1 MKARGKREARRP
13 WLPKSKIH
21 GVLKGRNNIPALQA
35 FVLFLVCLTRGDVPT
50 NSGLAPVFH
59 IPRLRRCCLRLFLA
73 ILFAEDLMADS
84 SRFTIICPCCEA
96 TLTIDAQTGALISH
110 EDKTKPLASFDEMVK
125 GLDKQK
131 QMREQIFA
139 QELSSMKDRDRIL
152 EEKFQEAMKRAE
164 KDKDKPYR
172 NPLDID

>member
-1 MKARGKREARRP
+1 
-13 WLPKSKIH
+13 
-21 GVLKGRNNIPALQA
+21 
-35 FVLFLVCLTRGDVPT
+35 
-50 NSGLAPVFH
+50 
-59 IPRLRRCCLRLFLA
+59 
-73 ILFAEDLMADS
+73 MADT

-96 TLTIDAQTGALISH
+96 NMTVDSQTGVIISH
-110 EDKTKPLASFDEMVK
+110 EEKAKPIASFDEMVK

-131 QMREQIFA
+131 QIREQIFA

-152 EEKFQEAMKRAE
+152 EEEFQEAMKRAD

>member
-1 MKARGKREARRP
+1 
-13 WLPKSKIH
+13 
-21 GVLKGRNNIPALQA
+21 
-35 FVLFLVCLTRGDVPT
+35 
-50 NSGLAPVFH
+50 
-59 IPRLRRCCLRLFLA
+59 
-73 ILFAEDLMADS
+73 MAAN

-96 TLTIDAQTGALISH
+96 NLTIDAQTGALLTH
-110 EDKTKPLASFDEMVK
+110 EEKAKPLASFDEMVK

-131 QMREQIFA
+131 QIREQIFA

-172 NPLDID
+172 NPMDID